1 MANRNPTSQSF
12 DPTQKTYRQ
21 SFEEPD
27 APVDPTVDH
36 LFDGAYSDWDYLGT
50 KADALTEG
58 TLNMQHA
65 PSLGQE
71 HVDAH
76 NLTAQY
82 IESQVKQAL
91 NLAINQGTDIILG
104 RTCRFFTRQITSAMG
119 VIRIMPE
126 NPDRRFLLISPD
138 VTAANKAIWIGS
150 TQSISAGSGGSGAMN
165 AIALPSGTVNPYT
178 QIPHRGE
185 LFAVSSVATA
195 LDIYIIEVM
204 AN

>member
-1 MANRNPTSQSF
+1 MSRNRPSQSYNPKVKEYAQSF
-12 DPTQKTYRQ
+12 D
-21 SFEEPD
+21 EPD
-27 APVDPTVDH
+27 SPTDTTVDH
-36 LFDGAYSDWDYLGT
+36 LFDGAYNDWDYLGT

-58 TLNMQHA
+58 TLDMQHA
-65 PSLGQE
+65 PSLDQS

-82 IESQVKQAL
+82 IESQVRQAL

-104 RTCRFFTRQITSAMG
+104 RTCRFFTRQIKSAMG
-119 VIRIMPE
+119 VIRILPE
-126 NPDRRFLLISPD
+126 NPDRRFVLISPD

-150 TQSISAGSGGSGAMN
+150 TQSISAGSGGSGALN
-165 AIALPSGTVNPYT
+165 AVALPSGAQNPPV